1 MASAGSNGSKSD
13 QYNTAKVTQNQGLN
27 AQLNTKLF
35 AQQNQKI
42 QSEAQNATQQKN
54 SGKSSQA

>member
-27 AQLNTKLF
+27 AQLNTKVF

-42 QSEAQNATQQKN
+42 QS
-54 SGKSSQA
+54 